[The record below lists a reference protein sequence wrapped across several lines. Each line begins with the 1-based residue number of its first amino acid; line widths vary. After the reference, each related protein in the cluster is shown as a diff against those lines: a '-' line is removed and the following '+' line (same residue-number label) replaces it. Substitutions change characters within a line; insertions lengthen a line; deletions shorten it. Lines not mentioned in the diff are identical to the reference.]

1 MGDLEPSS
9 NQAGTGEQFKRK
21 KSISVGG
28 PPFHNQVFVEHSKL

>member
-9 NQAGTGEQFKRK
+9 IQAGTGEQFKRK

-28 PPFHNQVFVEHSKL
+28 EAVPQTSVFDTAGK